1 MADPISGFT
10 LAQNNIDLSTTSPN
24 STVSYDNV
32 SNIRPLSDY
41 VNGNASITNQPIPQS
56 PQSQTATSGVPLR
69 YPNAQ
74 LEGNSDWLEIKI
86 VQYKAPG
93 FNAAAGTLNFATG
106 TSTIR
111 NKESGSLKNPIA
123 YIHLPIPKQL
133 SDGNSIDWGPDRL
146 NPLSGMGM
154 EAVSGLIKNPGSI
167 GSILQNIVGTG
178 VNTVQNG
185 EGQRAVSSAIG
196 SNLINSL
203 GANTSFQSALSRST
217 GAIINPNLELL
228 FNGVNLR
235 EFSFTFDFAPRDAF
249 EGQVVKQIIK
259 TIKRSMSAKT
269 SYGGAGNPG
278 SGLLISAPDVFE
290 IKYKSGNGSHPFL
303 NAFKTCALLDMRL
316 DYTASGNY
324 STYSDGTP
332 VHTSM
337 SLTFKELNPIYA
349 EDYNDQDAGP
359 GVGY

>member
-1 MADPISGFT
+1 MSDPISGYT
-10 LAQNNIDLSTTSPN
+10 LAQNNVDLSTSNPN
-24 STVSYDNV
+24 STITYDNV

-93 FNAAAGTLNFATG
+93 FNRAPGTFNFATG

-133 SDGNSIDWGPDRL
+133 SDGTSVDWGPDRL
-146 NPLSGMGM
+146 NPFAGMGAA
-154 EAVSGLIKNPGSI
+154 AVEGLIKNPGDIGKILSDAYNTSI
-167 GSILQNIVGTG
+167 TSIKTGELQQGAISAVVSKIVSG
-178 VNTVQNG
+178 VGGNV
-185 EGQRAVSSAIG
+185 
-196 SNLINSL
+196 
-203 GANTSFQSALSRST
+203 SFQSALSRST
-217 GAIINPNLELL
+217 GTVINPNLELL

-235 EFSFTFDFAPRDAF
+235 EFNFTFDFAPRDEF

-269 SYGGAGNPG
+269 NVFGGPG
-278 SGLLISAPDVFE
+278 SGLIISAPDVFE

-337 SLTFKELNPIYA
+337 TLTFKELNPIYA
-349 EDYNDQDAGP
+349 EDYDEQDAGP

>member
-24 STVSYDNV
+24 STITYDNV

-41 VNGNASITNQPIPQS
+41 VNGNASITNQPIPQT

-93 FNAAAGTLNFATG
+93 FNAAPGTFKFATG

-133 SDGNSIDWGPDRL
+133 SDGNSVDWGPDRL
-146 NPLSGMGM
+146 NPLAGMGAA
-154 EAVSGLIKNPGSI
+154 AVEGLIKNPADI
-167 GSILQNIVGTG
+167 GSILQNTLTTG
-178 VNTVQNG
+178 VGAIQTGDAQKATIAAVVSKI
-185 EGQRAVSSAIG
+185 VSSAG
-196 SNLINSL
+196 GNVS
-203 GANTSFQSALSRST
+203 AQSALSRTT
-217 GAIINPNLELL
+217 GAVINPNLELL

-235 EFSFTFDFAPRDAF
+235 EFNFTFDFAPRDAF

-269 SYGGAGNPG
+269 NVFGGPG
-278 SGLLISAPDVFE
+278 SGLVISAPDVFE
-290 IKYKSGNGSHPFL
+290 IKYKSGNADHPFL

-324 STYSDGTP
+324 SSYSDGTP

-337 SLTFKELNPIYA
+337 LLTFKELNPIYA
-349 EDYNDQDAGP
+349 EDYDEQDAGP

>member
-1 MADPISGFT
+1 MADPISGYT
-10 LAQNNIDLSTTSPN
+10 LAQNNIDLSTTSQNN
-24 STVSYDNV
+24 SVSYDNV
-32 SNIRPLSDY
+32 SNIRPLSEY
-41 VNGNASITNQPIPQS
+41 VNGNASVTNQPTA
-56 PQSQTATSGVPLR
+56 QSQSAKSGTPLR

-93 FNAAAGTLNFATG
+93 FNAAEGTLKFGTG

-133 SDGNSIDWGPDRL
+133 SDGNSVDWGPDRL
-146 NPLSGMGM
+146 NPFAGAGAGIV
-154 EAVSGLIKNPGSI
+154 EGLIKNPGNI
-167 GSILQNIVGTG
+167 GSLLQNAVGTTVNSTKTGEMQQG
-178 VNTVQNG
+178 VTN
-185 EGQRAVSSAIG
+185 AIVSKVL
-196 SNLINSL
+196 SNF
-203 GANTSFQSALSRST
+203 GANTSFESALSRST
-217 GAIINPNLELL
+217 GTIVNPNLELL
-228 FNGVNLR
+228 FNSVNLR
-235 EFSFTFDFAPRDAF
+235 EFNFTFDFAPRDAY

-269 SYGGAGNPG
+269 NVFGGPG

-290 IKYKSGNGSHPFL
+290 IKYKSGNGDHPFL

-332 VHTSM
+332 VYTTMTLS
-337 SLTFKELNPIYA
+337 FKELNPIYA
-349 EDYNDQDAGP
+349 EDYDEQDAGP